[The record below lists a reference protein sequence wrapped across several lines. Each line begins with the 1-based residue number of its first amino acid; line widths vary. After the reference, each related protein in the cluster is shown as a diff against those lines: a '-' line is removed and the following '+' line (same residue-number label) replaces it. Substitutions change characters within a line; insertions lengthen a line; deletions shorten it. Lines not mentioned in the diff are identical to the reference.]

1 MTLSKIANSQ
11 QPRKRL
17 SALAQLVRILM
28 RDGITTTSALMEET
42 GYSERS
48 IWSAR
53 RELRHAGAEHWVQHA
68 AVEGAA
74 ERTQST
80 ALGCS
85 GVHSVAGDRVQHA
98 AVEGAAERR
107 VGKER
112 VSPHTPL
119 PKETPAC
126 MQQQPA
132 GIQEIEGLNG
142 STPKLVSQF
151 ARLLAGP
158 LGTPDP
164 ETAFDLLAGNVELYG
179 AERVKI
185 GFLEFQQKMAS
196 EPRVRDPLK
205 LFNGFMKG
213 ARLPKADDPKGE
225 YAAVDR
231 QYARLRREHEKPLE
245 AISYGF

>member
-1 MTLSKIANSQ
+1 MTLSKIPNSQ
-11 QPRKRL
+11 RPRKLSNPANKRL
-17 SALAQLVRILM
+17 TPIAHAVRFAMKCGVTSVADLA
-28 RDGITTTSALMEET
+28 
-42 GYSERS
+42 
-48 IWSAR
+48 
-53 RELRHAGAEHWVQHA
+53 RELECSRSAIYRAMKQIRENDATVT
-68 AVEGAA
+68 ETD
-74 ERTQST
+74 RTVTSDATVST
-80 ALGCS
+80 VRSQNDAT
-85 GVHSVAGDRVQHA
+85 VTETDRTVTSD
-98 AVEGAAERR
+98 
-107 VGKER
+107 KER

-225 YAAVDR
+225 YAAIDR
-231 QYARLRREHEKPLE
+231 QFARLRREHEKPLE

>member
-11 QPRKRL
+11 QPRKLSNPANKRL
-17 SALAQLVRILM
+17 TPIAHAVRFAMKCGVTSVADLA
-28 RDGITTTSALMEET
+28 
-42 GYSERS
+42 
-48 IWSAR
+48 
-53 RELRHAGAEHWVQHA
+53 RELECSRSAIYRAMKQIRENDATVT
-68 AVEGAA
+68 ETD
-74 ERTQST
+74 RTVTS
-80 ALGCS
+80 
-85 GVHSVAGDRVQHA
+85 D
-98 AVEGAAERR
+98 
-107 VGKER
+107 KER

-231 QYARLRREHEKPLE
+231 QYARLRREHGKPLE

>member
-74 ERTQST
+74 ER
-80 ALGCS
+80 
-85 GVHSVAGDRVQHA
+85 
-98 AVEGAAERR
+98 R

-119 PKETPAC
+119 PKETPASL
-126 MQQQPA
+126 QQQPA
-132 GIQEIEGLNG
+132 GKAEIEGLNG
-142 STPKLVSQF
+142 STGRYVDQF
-151 ARLLAGP
+151 AKLIAGP

-164 ETAFDLLAGNVELYG
+164 ETAFNLLAGNVELYG
-179 AERVKI
+179 VERFKT
-185 GFLEFQQKMAS
+185 GFLEFQQKMAA
-196 EPRVRDPLK
+196 EPRVRDPLR
-205 LFNGFMKG
+205 LFNGFMKH
-213 ARLPKADDPKGE
+213 AKLPKADDPKGE
-225 YAAVDR
+225 YAAIDR
-231 QYARLRREHEKPLE
+231 QFDRLRREHEKPLE